1 MTTLFFIEHANGK
14 ISDQS
19 LKAISATKDFGE
31 DVHGL
36 IAGTDIDSIIEE
48 ASKISGVSK
57 IIHVDND
64 EYNNILAEKLTSII
78 VDISDNYNY
87 FCAAATTTG
96 KNVMPRVAAKLD
108 VAQISEIIGVESN
121 ENNRRD
127 YREILFQTKNA
138 MENYISGVILFDET
152 IRQKSK
158 KGPTLVEVISNAGSL
173 PGIKVDTG
181 AKDLAFNS
189 NEKVTEGLD
198 GLRERLIEYY
208 NLGAKFAKWRAVITP
223 GDSIPTDDCILANAK
238 NLAKYAKKCQE
249 ANLVPIVEPEV
260 LMDGSHTIDESFDI
274 TSRTLNMVFDQL
286 DEHNVSL
293 QGIVLKPNM
302 ILSGYECSYQASI
315 EEVAEKTVNC
325 LSAHVPSEVPGIAF
339 LSGGQSDEDATLHLN
354 EMSKYE
360 TDWNLTFSYGRALQQ
375 SALKAWSGKKENVT
389 DAQEAFIEK
398 AKANSLATVAGL

>member
-1 MTTLFFIEHANGK
+1 MSELHAVAHKMVEKGK
-14 ISDQS
+14 
-19 LKAISATKDFGE
+19 G
-31 DVHGL
+31 
-36 IAGTDIDSIIEE
+36 
-48 ASKISGVSK
+48 
-57 IIHVDND
+57 
-64 EYNNILAEKLTSII
+64 ILAADESTPTCTKRFASINTDSTAESRNFYRNMLFTTEDIEK
-78 VDISDNYNY
+78 
-87 FCAAATTTG
+87 
-96 KNVMPRVAAKLD
+96 
-108 VAQISEIIGVESN
+108 
-121 ENNRRD
+121 
-127 YREILFQTKNA
+127 
-138 MENYISGVILFDET
+138 YISGVILFDET
-152 IRQKSK
+152 FHQSELSSGMKFPKYLTSK
-158 KGPTLVEVISNAGSL
+158 NIL
-173 PGIKVDTG
+173 PGIKVDQG
-181 AKDLAFNS
+181 LEDFS
-189 NEKVTEGLD
+189 PYEKLTKGLD
-198 GLRERLIEYY
+198 GLSERLGKYY
-208 NLGAKFAKWRAVITP
+208 ALGARFAKWRAVITP

-238 NLAKYAKKCQE
+238 NLAKYAKKCQQ

-260 LMDGSHTIDESFDI
+260 LMDGVHTIDESFEI

-354 EMSKYE
+354 EMNKYE